1 MTRRVFVWL
10 HRWTGLL
17 TSGFLVVTALT
28 GSLLAFNSELERLIS
43 PHLYAMPRPGVA
55 PLDLGTLAE
64 RVERL
69 VPQARVG
76 GVQFTETDQASVEF
90 IARKDPA
97 TGQPYNL
104 GFTQFFLDPWTGEE
118 LGRRIRGDL
127 SQGWINL
134 MPFIY
139 DVHWELALGTP
150 GFWVLGIIA
159 VIWSI
164 DCFVGFYLTLPVAI
178 ATFWRR
184 WKPSWLIKRRA
195 GFFRLNFDLHRAGG
209 LWLWPMLF
217 IFAWSSVMMDM
228 RPVYEWAMRAA
239 FDYHSPRD
247 AYRSLP
253 RRPSESPRLGWRAA
267 LATGE
272 RLMAAEALSRGFTVG
287 QPLGL
292 AYSPDF
298 GAYFYE
304 VRGSRDIFERAPK
317 GGSTEV
323 MFDGETGALVKLF
336 LPTGEHAGNTVEAW
350 LYALHMTRVFGRA
363 YQIFVCVLGLLITLL
378 SVTGAYVWWR
388 KRRARE
394 FSASHAHE
402 GGRKQM
408 RPQVWRRA
416 D

>member
-1 MTRRVFVWL
+1 MIRHVFVWL
-10 HRWTGLL
+10 HRWAGLAMA
-17 TSGFLVVTALT
+17 GFLVVTALT

-43 PHLYAMPRPGVA
+43 PQLYAAPRPGVA
-55 PLDLGTLAE
+55 PLDLATLAE
-64 RVERL
+64 RAEKL
-69 VPQARVG
+69 VPEGRVAE
-76 GVQFTETDQASVEF
+76 VQFTEADQANVEVV
-90 IARKDPA
+90 ARKDAA
-97 TGQPYNL
+97 TGAPHAL
-104 GFTQFFLDPWTGEE
+104 GFNQLFLDPWTGAE
-118 LGRRIRGDL
+118 LGRRMRGDL

-150 GFWVLGIIA
+150 GFWTLGIVA
-159 VIWSI
+159 VVWSI
-164 DCFVGFYLTLPVAI
+164 DCFIGFYLTLPIAI
-178 ATFWRR
+178 AAFWRR
-184 WKPSWLIKRRA
+184 WKPSWLVKGGP

-228 RPVYEWAMRAA
+228 RPVYEWGMRAV
-239 FDYHSPRD
+239 FDYHSPD
-247 AYRSLP
+247 NSYRSLP
-253 RRPSESPRLGWRAA
+253 RRPDETPRLDWRAA

-272 RLMAAEALSRGFTVG
+272 RLMAAEASIHGFTVG

-292 AYSPDF
+292 SYSPEF

-336 LPTGEHAGNTVEAW
+336 LPTGERAGDTVEAW

-363 YQIFVCVLGLLITLL
+363 YQIFVCGLGFAITML
-378 SVTGAYVWWR
+378 SMTGAYIWWR
-388 KRRARE
+388 KRQARK
-394 FSASHAHE
+394 FSA
-402 GGRKQM
+402 GRRW
-408 RPQVWRRA
+408 RPVR
-416 D
+416 